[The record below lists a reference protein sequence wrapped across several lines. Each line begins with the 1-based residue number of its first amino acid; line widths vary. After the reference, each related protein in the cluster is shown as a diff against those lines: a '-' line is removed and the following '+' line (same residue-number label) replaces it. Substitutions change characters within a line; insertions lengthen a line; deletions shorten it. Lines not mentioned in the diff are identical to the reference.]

1 MGTSLAAF
9 LRHHGRARLLAT
21 AVAVLCLAGTASAR
35 DLTDAES
42 TMLNSA
48 VEMYDKAMEGKDVP
62 ILVKAIP
69 PRIIKQM
76 AEHDKASEDD
86 IRKALGDLIGQTL
99 EALPVHSF
107 TMDMA
112 KAEHGHVADGTP
124 YLLIP
129 TETVMTTGGEGK
141 TLMRTAT
148 LAMLDGDLW
157 YMVRGS
163 DAQQVAALREAY
175 PEYETVVFPDAT
187 MELVKE

>member
-1 MGTSLAAF
+1 MSGFRLIIAA
-9 LRHHGRARLLAT
+9 LLTGLVMSSA
-21 AVAVLCLAGTASAR
+21 AGAR
-35 DLTDAES
+35 DLTDAE
-42 TMLNSA
+42 TATLGAA

-112 KAEHGHVADGTP
+112 KAEHGHLADGTP

-141 TLMRTAT
+141 TRMRTAT
-148 LAMLDGDLW
+148 LALLDDGVW
-157 YMVRGS
+157 YLVRGS
-163 DAQQVAALREAY
+163 DAQQVASLREAY
-175 PEYETVVFPDAT
+175 PEYEAVAFPDAT

>member
-1 MGTSLAAF
+1 MPQ
-9 LRHHGRARLLAT
+9 LRGLRGRLLAAIAALFCFAGAP
-21 AVAVLCLAGTASAR
+21 AVPAR
-35 DLTDAES
+35 DLTDAE
-42 TMLNSA
+42 TTTLGAA
-48 VEMYDKAMEGKDVP
+48 VEIYDKAMEGKDVAV
-62 ILVKAIP
+62 LVKAIP

-107 TMDMA
+107 TLDMA
-112 KAEHGHVADGTP
+112 RAEHGQVADGTP

-141 TLMRTAT
+141 TLMRSAT
-148 LAMLDGDLW
+148 LALLDDGAW
-157 YMVRGS
+157 YLVRGS
-163 DAQQVAALREAY
+163 DAQQVASLREAY
-175 PEYETVVFPDAT
+175 PEYEAVAFPDAT

>member
-1 MGTSLAAF
+1 MPHVRGLRGRFLAAI
-9 LRHHGRARLLAT
+9 AA
-21 AVAVLCLAGTASAR
+21 LCCFAGAQNVQAR

-62 ILVKAIP
+62 ILVRAIP
-69 PRIIKQM
+69 PRIITQM

-112 KAEHGHVADGTP
+112 KAKHGHVADGTP
-124 YLLIP
+124 YLLVP

-141 TLMRTAT
+141 TLMRSAT
-148 LAMLDGDLW
+148 LVMLDGDLW

-175 PEYETVVFPDAT
+175 PEYESVVFPDAT